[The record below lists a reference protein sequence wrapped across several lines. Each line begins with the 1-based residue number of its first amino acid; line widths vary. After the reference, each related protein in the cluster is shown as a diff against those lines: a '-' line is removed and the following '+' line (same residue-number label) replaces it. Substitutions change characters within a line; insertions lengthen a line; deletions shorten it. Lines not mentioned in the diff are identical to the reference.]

1 MKLFAHK
8 ALGGAVKI
16 TDAPMY
22 ECTPGYQAGVGNSV
36 ATFSNDDAGQ
46 FAFDC
51 FKSGLRDGDH
61 SLFDEDT
68 GRMIIDEAAPLFR
81 PVRSRSI
88 IHGINSAGERV
99 FARQIGGVVVW
110 HSEVP
115 TPEEDVM
122 DGSMSEAN
130 RAIYEEIKANWSGTI
145 RDISDVNYQGPK
157 VLELTAADLNIR
169 SMEGA

>member
-1 MKLFAHK
+1 MKLFQHK
-8 ALGGAVKI
+8 ALGGAIKI

-22 ECTPGYQAGVGNSV
+22 ECTPGYEAGVGNSV

-46 FAFDC
+46 FAFGC
-51 FKSGLRDGDH
+51 FKAGLLNGEN
-61 SLFDEDT
+61 SLFNEDS
-68 GRMIIDEAAPLFR
+68 GQFDIGDLADLIEPQR
-81 PVRSRSI
+81 VRSRSI
-88 IHGINSAGERV
+88 IHGVNSEGQRV

-130 RAIYEEIKANWSGTI
+130 RAVYEEIKANWSGTI

-169 SMEGA
+169 